1 MMEAAVD
8 VLKTTFGYDHFR
20 DSQEQVIET
29 LLAGEDALV
38 LMPTGAGK
46 SLCYQ
51 IPAIVRPG
59 VGVVISPLIALMQD
73 QVSALL
79 QLGVKAAFLNSTLDY
94 ETERMVE
101 DQLANDELDLLYIAP
116 ERLNSARMLSLLD
129 RISISLFAIDEAHC
143 VSQWG
148 HDFRSDYLQLT
159 LIEQRYPNIP
169 RIALTATADER
180 TRTEIIQ
187 NLHLADARYF
197 ISSFDRPNI
206 QYRITQK
213 TSAKQ
218 QLLDFIQSEHQGD
231 AGIVYCLSR
240 NSVDKT
246 ATWLTTKGINALPYH
261 AGLGKEERANH
272 QQRFLREEGVVIVAT
287 IAFGLGIDKPNVRF
301 VAHIDLPKSI
311 EAYYQETGRAGRD
324 GLPATAWMIYG
335 LQDVVK
341 LRQMM
346 GTSDAHEIY
355 KRVERQKLD
364 AMLGLCE
371 IITCRRQ
378 AMLSY
383 FGDEL
388 KKPCGNCDTC
398 LVPVETWDA
407 TEVAQ
412 KALSCAYRTEQRFG
426 AGHLVDVLMGK
437 DNAKVQQFGHQRI
450 STFGIGKELS
460 ANQWKSVYR
469 QLIARELLTVD
480 AEGFG
485 SLLLTEEAR
494 TVLLGKQT
502 LFLRK
507 DPEVKVKGNKKSTT
521 GLNGE
526 DAELWEALR
535 LCRKELADDQ
545 GVPPYVIFHDATL
558 LEMVSQ
564 RPQSEKEFKNIV
576 GVGEKKLKS
585 YARPFLSIIEEFA
598 MELPSPASNT
608 NSDANE
614 KTDSVNETLLLIKQ
628 KFKLEEIAEQRQLTA
643 STIAAHI
650 EKLMHLGEVKLSDVI
665 DLSESEVKQVTELLL
680 EQQPT
685 ETDSYPLKP
694 VYQLLGGAYS
704 YEVIRCIR
712 ANLIN
717 EFEAEYG

>member
-1 MMEAAVD
+1 MMDTAVD
-8 VLKTTFGYDHFR
+8 VLKTTFGYDSFR
-20 DSQEQVIET
+20 DSQQDVIAT
-29 LLAGEDALV
+29 LLDGQDALV
-38 LMPTGAGK
+38 LMPTGGGK

-59 VGVVISPLIALMQD
+59 VGVVISPLIALMHD
-73 QVSALL
+73 QVDALS

-94 ETERMVE
+94 ETERSVE
-101 DQLANDELDLLYIAP
+101 DQLTNDELDLLYIAP
-116 ERLNSARMLSLLD
+116 ERLTSVRMLAILD
-129 RISISLFAIDEAHC
+129 RIDIALFAIDEAHC

-159 LIEQRYPNIP
+159 LIEERYPSVP

-180 TRTEIIQ
+180 TRREIIQ
-187 NLHLADARYF
+187 NLHLADARHF

-206 QYRITQK
+206 QYRISQK
-213 TSAKQ
+213 NNARQ
-218 QLLDFIQSEHQGD
+218 QLLNFITTEHQGD
-231 AGIVYCLSR
+231 SGIVYCLSR

-246 ATWLTTKGINALPYH
+246 ALWLSGKGTKALPYH
-261 AGLGKEERANH
+261 AGLSKEERASN
-272 QQRFLREEGVVIVAT
+272 QERFLREEGVVIVAT

-346 GTSDAHEIY
+346 GLSEANELF

-371 IITCRRQ
+371 ITSCRRQ
-378 AMLSY
+378 SLLAY
-383 FGDEL
+383 FGDVHKEA
-388 KKPCGNCDTC
+388 CGNCDTC

-407 TEVAQ
+407 TESAQ
-412 KALSCAYRTEQRFG
+412 KALSCAYRTDQRFG

-437 DNAKVQQFGHQRI
+437 DNAKVRQFGHDRI
-450 STFGIGKELS
+450 STYGIGKELT

-480 AEGFG
+480 AEGYG
-485 SLLLTEEAR
+485 SLQLTEEAR
-494 TVLLGKQT
+494 TVLLGKQN

-507 DPEVKVKGNKKSTT
+507 DPEEKVLRKKKSNTSLS
-521 GLNGE
+521 GQ
-526 DAELWEALR
+526 DADLWEALR
-535 LCRKELADDQ
+535 ACRKELADEQ

-564 RPQSEKEFKNIV
+564 RPLSEKELRNIN

-585 YARPFLSIIEEFA
+585 YARPFLTIIEEFA
-598 MELPSPASNT
+598 IDAPASPMPIKSEAPEK
-608 NSDANE
+608 SD
-614 KTDSVNETLLLIKQ
+614 TINETLLLIKQ
-628 KFKLEEIAEQRQLTA
+628 NYKLEQIADQRQLA
-643 STIAAHI
+643 QSTIAAHI
-650 EKLMHLGEVKLSDVI
+650 EKLIHLGQVKLSEVI
-665 DLSESEVKQVTELLL
+665 DLSEEKVNQVTNMLL
-680 EQQPT
+680 EQEAT
-685 ETDSYPLKP
+685 EAGTYPLKP
-694 VYQLLGGAYS
+694 VYEMLGGDYS
-704 YEVIRCIR
+704 YAVIRCIR
-712 ANLIN
+712 ANLVN
-717 EFEAEYG
+717 DYQADMG

>member
-8 VLKTTFGYDHFR
+8 ILKTTFGFDHFR

-29 LLAGEDALV
+29 LLAGQDALV

-51 IPAIVRPG
+51 IPAMVRPG

-73 QVSALL
+73 QVSALS

-129 RISISLFAIDEAHC
+129 RINIALFAIDEAHC

-159 LIEQRYPNIP
+159 LIEQRYPNVP

-180 TRTEIIQ
+180 TRIEIIQ
-187 NLHLADARYF
+187 NLHLADARHF

-213 TSAKQ
+213 SSAKQ

-246 ATWLTTKGINALPYH
+246 ASWLNSKGIEALPYH
-261 AGLGKEERANH
+261 AGLGKEERAHH
-272 QQRFLREEGVVIVAT
+272 QERFLREEGVVIVAT

-324 GLPATAWMIYG
+324 GLPANAWMTYG

-346 GTSDAHEIY
+346 GTSDANEIY

-378 AMLSY
+378 ALLAY
-383 FGDEL
+383 FDDEL
-388 KKPCGNCDTC
+388 KEPCGNCDTC

-412 KALSCAYRTEQRFG
+412 KALSCAYRTDQRFG

-437 DNAKVQQFGHQRI
+437 DNAKVQQFGHHRI
-450 STFGIGKELS
+450 STYGIGKELS

-480 AEGFG
+480 AEGYG

-494 TVLLGKQT
+494 KVLLGKKT

-507 DPEVKVKGNKKSTT
+507 DPEVKVKGKKKSTT
-521 GLNGE
+521 GLSGE

-564 RPQSEKEFKNIV
+564 RPQSEKELKNIV

-585 YARPFLSIIEEFA
+585 YARPFLNIIEEFA
-598 MELPSPASNT
+598 MEAPSPINKTS
-608 NSDANE
+608 SDVKE

-628 KFKLEEIAEQRQLTA
+628 QFKLEEIAEQRQLTT

-685 ETDSYPLKP
+685 DTDSYPLKP

-717 EFEAEYG
+717 EFEVDFG

>member
-29 LLAGEDALV
+29 LLAGQDALV

-51 IPAIVRPG
+51 IPAMVRPG

-73 QVSALL
+73 QVSALS

-101 DQLANDELDLLYIAP
+101 DQLANGELDLLYIAP

-129 RISISLFAIDEAHC
+129 RISIALFAIDEAHC

-159 LIEQRYPNIP
+159 LIEQRYPNVP

-187 NLHLADARYF
+187 NLHLADARHF

-213 TSAKQ
+213 SSAKQ

-246 ATWLTTKGINALPYH
+246 ASWLNSKGIEALPYH
-261 AGLGKEERANH
+261 AGLGKEERAHH
-272 QQRFLREEGVVIVAT
+272 QERFLREEGVVIVAT

-324 GLPATAWMIYG
+324 GLPANAWMIYG

-346 GTSDAHEIY
+346 GTSDANEIY

-378 AMLSY
+378 ALLAY
-383 FGDEL
+383 FDDEL
-388 KKPCGNCDTC
+388 KEPCGNCDTC

-412 KALSCAYRTEQRFG
+412 KALSCAYRTDQRFG

-437 DNAKVQQFGHQRI
+437 DNAKVQQFGHHRI
-450 STFGIGKELS
+450 STYGIGKELS

-469 QLIARELLTVD
+469 QLIARELLSVD
-480 AEGFG
+480 AEGYG

-494 TVLLGKQT
+494 KVLLGKQT

-507 DPEVKVKGNKKSTT
+507 DPEAKVK
-521 GLNGE
+521 
-526 DAELWEALR
+526 
-535 LCRKELADDQ
+535 
-545 GVPPYVIFHDATL
+545 
-558 LEMVSQ
+558 
-564 RPQSEKEFKNIV
+564 
-576 GVGEKKLKS
+576 
-585 YARPFLSIIEEFA
+585 
-598 MELPSPASNT
+598 
-608 NSDANE
+608 
-614 KTDSVNETLLLIKQ
+614 
-628 KFKLEEIAEQRQLTA
+628 
-643 STIAAHI
+643 
-650 EKLMHLGEVKLSDVI
+650 
-665 DLSESEVKQVTELLL
+665 
-680 EQQPT
+680 
-685 ETDSYPLKP
+685 
-694 VYQLLGGAYS
+694 
-704 YEVIRCIR
+704 
-712 ANLIN
+712 
-717 EFEAEYG
+717 